1 VLVVC
6 ETTSGLGMHDVDHPI
21 ICWSRKH
28 RQLVRPV
35 GGFALCFHLDILM
48 VHSSMLIVSTIRE
61 RLMYGD
67 FSLGEIVC
75 FGSLEFIADF
85 FGCLSLSPGGGDSD
99 AIFIGMTC
107 SGSPSLQTIMEDSP
121 NEFYM
126 ASSREGSSDLPVSRR
141 LHMGASSAH
150 RHASNHHGPTIRA
163 ATTHAHA

>member
-85 FGCLSLSPGGGDSD
+85 FGCLSLSPGGVTQMLS
-99 AIFIGMTC
+99 
-107 SGSPSLQTIMEDSP
+107 SL
-121 NEFYM
+121 
-126 ASSREGSSDLPVSRR
+126 G
-141 LHMGASSAH
+141 
-150 RHASNHHGPTIRA
+150 
-163 ATTHAHA
+163 